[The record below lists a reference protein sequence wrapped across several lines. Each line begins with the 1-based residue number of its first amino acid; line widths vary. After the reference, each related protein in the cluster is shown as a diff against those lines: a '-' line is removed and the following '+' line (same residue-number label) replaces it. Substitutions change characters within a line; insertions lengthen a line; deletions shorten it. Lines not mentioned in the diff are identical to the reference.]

1 MNKGKEEIRKGNH
14 AIALPGESGRGEMK
28 TKRKENELNLPE
40 EEGAI
45 PKIQK
50 KNLIQE
56 GPHVREMKQ
65 NRMKQRKK

>member
-1 MNKGKEEIRKGNH
+1 
-14 AIALPGESGRGEMK
+14 MK